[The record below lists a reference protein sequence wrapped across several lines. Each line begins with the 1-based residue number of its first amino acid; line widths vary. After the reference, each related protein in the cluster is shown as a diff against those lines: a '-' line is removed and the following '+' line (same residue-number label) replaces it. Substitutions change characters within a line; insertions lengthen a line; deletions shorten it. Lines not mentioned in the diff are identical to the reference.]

1 MVETY
6 RGEKYVFFFFVWKLV
21 GITMQ
26 GIRQLSNKFGMIDPW
41 KSMQGNLSRC
51 HRVLKQWVRKEVG
64 NINEKIQAKT
74 RELEQEQCREEG
86 RSEEHEKTLKEE
98 INILLEQEYDRWR
111 QRAKEKWL
119 KNGDKNTKYFHACVN
134 QRRWSNQILQIQNEK
149 GQL

>member
-1 MVETY
+1 
-6 RGEKYVFFFFVWKLV
+6 
-21 GITMQ
+21 MQ
-26 GIRQLSNKFGMIDPW
+26 GIRQLSNKRGGKRKDMRTHGKACKVIFPGGI
-41 KSMQGNLSRC
+41 
-51 HRVLKQWVRKEVG
+51 VLKQWVRKEVG

-134 QRRWSNQILQIQNEK
+134 QRRRSNQILQIQNEK